1 VNSVLLCAVYGRGVK
16 IPWKHKDPQVCHNV
30 HIKTAWH
37 KRRHDRICPI
47 WHTMRFFS
55 LKSFWWQSNLT
66 DFVRAGFCYHQ
77 LCLQKLKFDCLADD
91 NMLVVVVFAHC
102 RQEFGRLHAY
112 EDSSECRR
120 PVHSGTVQ
128 PAIPQCRSDGALL
141 HGEQAAY
148 QRCRPHIAHQSRASR
163 SLMQLVPRVVTTDCN
178 RTIPDSEIP
187 AGRGWIRGIL
197 GTTRLTAE
205 GRVRTVWDGIGSS
218 CMPTPKDHGNIFS
231 PPPKSQAAA

>member
-1 VNSVLLCAVYGRGVK
+1 MA
-16 IPWKHKDPQVCHNV
+16 HN
-30 HIKTAWH
+30 A
-37 KRRHDRICPI
+37 
-47 WHTMRFFS
+47 FFS
-55 LKSFWWQSNLT
+55 LKSFWSQSNLT

-91 NMLVVVVFAHC
+91 NVLVVVVFAHC

-197 GTTRLTAE
+197 GSTRLTAE

-218 CMPTPKDHGNIFS
+218 CMPTPMDHGHIFS
-231 PPPKSQAAA
+231 PPPNPRQRRNSNFGRGGQLPWVQHKTALPEYSFTNKYKSEYDKMSMIKFAE

>member
-1 VNSVLLCAVYGRGVK
+1 MA
-16 IPWKHKDPQVCHNV
+16 HN
-30 HIKTAWH
+30 A
-37 KRRHDRICPI
+37 
-47 WHTMRFFS
+47 FFS

-205 GRVRTVWDGIGSS
+205 GRVRTVWDGIALDLAA
-218 CMPTPKDHGNIFS
+218 CPRLWITATFS
-231 PPPKSQAAA
+231 APPPKSQARRNSNFGRGGQLPWVQHKTALPEYSFTNRYKSEYDKVC

>member
-1 VNSVLLCAVYGRGVK
+1 MA
-16 IPWKHKDPQVCHNV
+16 HN
-30 HIKTAWH
+30 A
-37 KRRHDRICPI
+37 
-47 WHTMRFFS
+47 FFS
-55 LKSFWWQSNLT
+55 LKSFWSQSNLT

-91 NMLVVVVFAHC
+91 NVLVVVVFAHC

-205 GRVRTVWDGIGSS
+205 GRVRTVWDGIAFS
-218 CMPTPKDHGNIFS
+218 CMPSPMDHGHIFS
-231 PPPKSQAAA
+231 PPPHIPGSGVTLTLAEGGSCPGCSIKQPCLNILSLTNIKVSMIKFAE